1 MKNRIC
7 KIVALLSLFALLLSS
22 PTLAMAATLS
32 HQYDEVGY
40 CTSDLP
46 LIEVKKGE
54 KVGVID
60 AASLKVVLPA
70 EYDYISFSEGLFEI
84 EKDRKTGYADAEGRI
99 IIPCKYGYREISN
112 YYGEGPILVQENGK
126 LRLVDEKTGKT
137 VATCNTTAT
146 YSSFSG
152 FSSGM
157 AVLQEKD
164 GKDGLLDNTG
174 KLVVPCIYEEIK
186 KFDMHVFKGE
196 LTAAKKNGKWGFID
210 KTGKVIIPFEYDEI
224 ATVSIDSNQCDEK
237 MGVSKNGKWGMI
249 NMNGQLEIPCKFDF
263 FDGWF
268 AYGLACAQIGS
279 KYVYINLQGKIVL
292 AGDYDMARS
301 FKDGVAKVEKGNS
314 TYMINTKGEKVN
326 LFTYPSDF
334 RDGLC
339 VVGKFSKEESK
350 LYYGYADKKGKL
362 AIPYEFEKAYK
373 FEDGIA
379 KVQKDGKW
387 GYIDTNGNWII
398 YHEFDTIYEFS
409 AEGVAEG
416 MQNGKWGLLTKEGDY
431 VFPCEYDSLYCCDE
445 VKRVFTVKNG
455 YMNVW
460 DLEGNKIF

>member
-1 MKNRIC
+1 M
-7 KIVALLSLFALLLSS
+7 
-22 PTLAMAATLS
+22 
-32 HQYDEVGY
+32 
-40 CTSDLP
+40 
-46 LIEVKKGE
+46 
-54 KVGVID
+54 
-60 AASLKVVLPA
+60 
-70 EYDYISFSEGLFEI
+70 
-84 EKDRKTGYADAEGRI
+84 EGRI

-146 YSSFSG
+146 YSDFTG
-152 FSSGM
+152 FSNGM
-157 AVLQEKD
+157 AVVVEN
-164 GKDGLLDNTG
+164 GKRGLIDNTG

-186 KFDMHVFKGE
+186 SFDMHVFKGE

-224 ATVSIDSNQCDEK
+224 ATVSIDPNQCDEK
-237 MGVSKNGKWGMI
+237 MMVSKNGKWGMI

-379 KVQKDGKW
+379 NVQKDGKW